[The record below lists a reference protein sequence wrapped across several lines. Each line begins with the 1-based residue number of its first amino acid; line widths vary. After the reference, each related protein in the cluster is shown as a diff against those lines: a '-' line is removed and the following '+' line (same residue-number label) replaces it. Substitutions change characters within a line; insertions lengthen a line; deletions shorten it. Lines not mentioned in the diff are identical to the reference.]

1 MEYIIDNTRIIETH
15 CKHLMNDM
23 RIKNSIKA
31 YAKERIFIQYE
42 NKIKHIYKV
51 GKKQIQHVKKQKLR
65 HTINNK

>member
-42 NKIKHIYKV
+42 NKIKHIYIK
-51 GKKQIQHVKKQKLR
+51 
-65 HTINNK
+65 